1 MKSGKYHSK
10 KSPKTNKIPGYKPKQ
25 GWKLQKKKKK
35 KKKLRKWR
43 RSQKMKRHSWTGR
56 INTTTVAILLKAIY
70 TLNAMHIKIP
80 KLFSVDTEKSIQK
93 LIWKLKR

>member
-1 MKSGKYHSK
+1 
-10 KSPKTNKIPGYKPKQ
+10 
-25 GWKLQKKKKK
+25 
-35 KKKLRKWR
+35 
-43 RSQKMKRHSWTGR
+43 MKRHSWTGR
-56 INTTTVAILLKAIY
+56 INTTTVAILPKAIY